1 MVAVIILHRFTS
13 ADGGPSYLSHQDVSG
28 RVCPRPIIYQDVH
41 PSSGQNHY
49 KRAFSLSGLV
59 CCLRFMTLKKKK
71 KKRSLVLSVL
81 SL

>member
-1 MVAVIILHRFTS
+1 MMVAVIVLVHFIL

-49 KRAFSLSGLV
+49 KRAFSLST
-59 CCLRFMTLKKKK
+59 MQ
-71 KKRSLVLSVL
+71 LSV
-81 SL
+81 SREPNTPVSCFQR